1 MTPRELIEQQD
12 ARFLVSDN
20 LRWWL
25 MGILVGLLL
34 LAVMGWRAE
43 ADAKIEQAERQR
55 AQAMKAARE
64 DRRKC
69 FIAQGQHKQPP
80 VIVEACVRTVSR
92 M

>member
-1 MTPRELIEQQD
+1 MNPIIEQNHAD
-12 ARFLVSDN
+12 FLVSDN

-25 MGILVGLLL
+25 MGMLVGLLL

-43 ADAKIEQAERQR
+43 ADAKIEQVERQR
-55 AQAMKAARE
+55 AQAMKAGRE

-80 VIVEACVRTVSR
+80 VLIEACVRTVSR